1 MDGLPSPWTAWEQQ
15 AKAFQHALDDLGDAT
30 IMLIERT
37 VKFDERRRLELE
49 AQARVGII
57 HANLRGLAVVVDDAY
72 NLSRHLRV
80 LHREDPS

>member
-30 IMLIERT
+30 LILIERT
-37 VKFDERRRLELE
+37 VKSDERLRLEQE
-49 AQARVGII
+49 AEMRVQHI
-57 HANLRGLAVVVDDAY
+57 ASDLRGLAVVVDDAY